1 MFSIC
6 LKLLKF
12 STWSR
17 RSIRNFVYFLS
28 KDLDEIYLQILFHMY
43 VLIYISYFIIFY
55 GLSSNMTQLRIYWKR
70 IINRYLIEFKEK
82 DSGSIWQN
90 KSKNKN
96 IVKIVLINRSRS
108 VHLLSFPNNQ
118 VKNSLRFTLILLS
131 TKLE

>member
-1 MFSIC
+1 MFKAFKVFHLIK
-6 LKLLKF
+6 KLEEA
-12 STWSR
+12 
-17 RSIRNFVYFLS
+17 FVILYIFWV

>member
-1 MFSIC
+1 MFKAFKVFHLIK
-6 LKLLKF
+6 KLEEA
-12 STWSR
+12 
-17 RSIRNFVYFLS
+17 FVILYIFWV

-43 VLIYISYFIIFY
+43 ALIYISYFIIFY

>member
-1 MFSIC
+1 MFKAFKVFHLIK
-6 LKLLKF
+6 KLEEA
-12 STWSR
+12 
-17 RSIRNFVYFLS
+17 FVILYIFWV

-90 KSKNKN
+90 KSENKN

>member
-1 MFSIC
+1 MFKAFKVFHLIK
-6 LKLLKF
+6 KLEEA
-12 STWSR
+12 
-17 RSIRNFVYFLS
+17 FVILYIFWV

-108 VHLLSFPNNQ
+108 VYLLSFPNNQ

>member
-1 MFSIC
+1 MFKAFKVFHLIK
-6 LKLLKF
+6 KLEEA
-12 STWSR
+12 
-17 RSIRNFVYFLS
+17 FVILYIFWV

-55 GLSSNMTQLRIYWKR
+55 GLSFNMTQLRIYWKR

-90 KSKNKN
+90 KSENKN